1 MQLIFVANE
10 NEMEALGA
18 TIAASTKAGSIIF
31 LEGDLGA
38 GKTTFVRG
46 FLRGLG
52 HQGNVKSPT
61 YTLVEEYHLNNT
73 WIYHFDLYRIVDAEE
88 LEWMGMREYFRT
100 DAILLIEWPEK
111 GLGFLPLPDL
121 SLKIDI
127 LDAGRQINVFKT
139 PSISILSKL

>member
-1 MQLIFVANE
+1 MSELTLEFPIFLENE
-10 NEMEALGA
+10 SEMEALGA
-18 TIAASTKAGSIIF
+18 SIAVSIKPGSIIF

-61 YTLVEEYHLNNT
+61 YTLVEEYYLNHA
-73 WIYHFDLYRIVDAEE
+73 WVYHFDLYRIVDAEE
-88 LEWMGMREYFRT
+88 LEWMGMREYFRS

-111 GLGFLPLPDL
+111 GLGFLPVPDL
-121 SLKIDI
+121 SLRIEI
-127 LDAGRQINVFKT
+127 LAVGRQV
-139 PSISILSKL
+139 SCLSTD